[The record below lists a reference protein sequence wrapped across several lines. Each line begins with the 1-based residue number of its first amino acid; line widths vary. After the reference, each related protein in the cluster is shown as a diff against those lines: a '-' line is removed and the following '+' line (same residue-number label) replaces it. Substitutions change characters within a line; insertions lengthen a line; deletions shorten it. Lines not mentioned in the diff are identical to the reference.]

1 MLEQPVPAFQVD
13 ILSPYPRKVLFAR
26 VRGIEILRSVEW
38 KAGEY
43 SMPAA
48 ERILLIVNWTA
59 GIGHSRALVDRLR
72 AMLAEFSGERTTLQV
87 DIVGDH
93 PAARASANEFLTA
106 SDAPAVVIVG
116 GGSGTLRAVIE
127 GLCEGHAVG
136 ELPGRERVRVGALRM
151 GSGNPLARQFGIPQ
165 DPEAGLRGVIENLR
179 AGRTAPCCVLRCEV
193 GMANGSPEV
202 HYAATMGGFGQFG
215 RTPGDL
221 VRLHRLLLAP
231 RALAGRL
238 LGIERVNNVEYV
250 LAVLFRA
257 TSCALLGRSAT
268 EVVEV
273 RADDRK
279 EVLPL
284 LAGVVMNFPF
294 KELPIDPGVSVEEE
308 ALSLYLIPFT
318 GRLSAL
324 WLVLTPQRLIRGALR
339 IKVRKFEC
347 VEIRL
352 VDRDTAE
359 FFLDEDPMTFH
370 GQLTLQVAGSLAFV
384 PGPEYRFRSESE
396 VRA

>member
-1 MLEQPVPAFQVD
+1 
-13 ILSPYPRKVLFAR
+13 
-26 VRGIEILRSVEW
+26 
-38 KAGEY
+38 
-43 SMPAA
+43 
-48 ERILLIVNWTA
+48 LIINRTA
-59 GIGHSRALVDRLR
+59 GIGHGRAIVDRLR
-72 AMLAEFSGERTTLQV
+72 AMLAELSGERATLQV
-87 DIVGDH
+87 EVVGDH
-93 PAARASANEFLTA
+93 PAARARANEFLKA

-127 GLCEGHAVG
+127 GLCEGRVAG

-151 GSGNPLARQFGIPQ
+151 GSGNPLARQFGIPK

-193 GMANGSPEV
+193 GMPNDSPEV

-221 VRLHRLLLAP
+221 VRLHRLLPAP
-231 RALAGRL
+231 RAVAVRL
-238 LGIERVNNVEYV
+238 LGIERLNNVEYV

-257 TSCALLGRSAT
+257 ASCALLGSSAT

-273 RADDRK
+273 LADDRK

-294 KELPIDPGVSVEEE
+294 KELPIDPGVRVEDE
-308 ALSLYLIPFT
+308 AVLLYLIPFT

-324 WLVLTPQRLIRGALR
+324 WLVLTPRRLLRGALR
-339 IKVRKFEC
+339 IKVRKFER

-352 VDRDTAE
+352 IDPDAAE

-370 GQLTLQVAGSLAFV
+370 GRLTLQVAGSLAFV
-384 PGPEYRFRSESE
+384 PGPEYRFPAGSG
-396 VRA
+396 AFA